1 MTCCTLCINKGS
13 QVFSYKNEITFN
25 NQFNKS
31 TNIILDKENCTHYI
45 ITQST
50 KSTLNTFFT
59 INYHNS
65 IAIIG
70 PFGSGKSSLMLYLN
84 TLLSDTKNNQKCI
97 EILKSND
104 NDLYKKYKSFFQNRK
119 FLKIKVIGEHASFK
133 EKFKE
138 SVFKEAILKKT
149 IKYLKKDKD
158 YQISI
163 ALELIDEDLQNSS
176 YTDVL
181 FSIDEFGKFIEFG
194 LLDIKNNDIFDLQI
208 LAEHANKRNNYKLII
223 SLHKAFGEYGN
234 SLITYTDW
242 DKIQGRFENIL
253 FKDDYYEMLNIFKET
268 IVHKKRQP
276 IREAKETIEHICN
289 YSTLKENSDNFKL
302 FSSIAPIHP
311 FTAITISE
319 IFTKHFQNQRSVFSF
334 LFSVEPHG
342 FTEFLDVQR
351 KKSVLY
357 ALNDLYKYISY
368 LLKVY
373 NILLPDQE
381 IWYIAE
387 HKLKNHELQDNIKRA
402 LIKTIALIHSFKLT
416 STLKTNKEHLILS
429 LIGQYNEKEIE
440 RAINE
445 LVDNNVLIFQEQSQS
460 YSLIENSNININKE
474 LKSRLEKN
482 TLINIEDKLNDFI
495 QDKYVIAKRYFA
507 EYGSKHSFIKIYVG
521 DNKTYFK
528 TPYQIFFTT
537 IDEKKLSKLSE
548 ENSKSLFLHLKNI
561 DRLENLIRKIEAL
574 NDIKVEFSV
583 LLSLHTKEILEN
595 MKSDAIMTLE
605 NLFSQSY
612 KESYIY
618 YNGKTY
624 TYNSKTLQEL
634 VSNIIENIFPDAPK
648 INNYTL
654 NHTIVNKGT
663 NTTIVKKLFEA
674 MLNNEEKAY
683 LGIEKFPAQKAL
695 YLSIVKPA
703 GMHKEYKDGSWRLS
717 NPDALNSTSI
727 WKKIKKQLSKKT
739 YLASLVE
746 VLQKEP
752 FGLHEVSAMFVISL
766 YILVNREKMH
776 IIHDNTYKYTLSL
789 DLLMHMWKATDRYQL
804 QYISLSKDEEQLFKA
819 YVQITTDLTE
829 YAYST
834 QKVSSI
840 IKTLYSKFTL
850 LPHYAKNTQ
859 KISEEAKALRSALV
873 SMKDPKEAFFVL
885 FPKALGYKTIE
896 NISNDEFTQ
905 KFKVAFNEIALSYKN
920 EIIELEQFFAK
931 LFHFNHTVFPFG
943 DNLIK
948 LSKKLSSVDSLDTE
962 IKALLRSFNYANSFI
977 ALIDNIAILLINK
990 KIEDCYDND
999 INILKD
1005 KLTVVANK
1013 ILSKLELADIATDSK
1028 DVRKISLASFDSSLD
1043 RVVSIDKQKLDIIDK
1058 EMEKLKKSIPNDFTQ
1073 EEKLYLI
1080 SQLLNEELKNE

>member
-1 MTCCTLCINKGS
+1 M
-13 QVFSYKNEITFN
+13 FSYKDEITLN

-31 TNIILDKENCTHYI
+31 TNIILDKEDCTHYI

-50 KSTLNTFFT
+50 KSTLSTFFT
-59 INYHNS
+59 IDYHNS

-84 TLLSDTKNNQKCI
+84 TLLSDTENNQKCI
-97 EILKSND
+97 DILKNND
-104 NDLYKKYKSFFQNRK
+104 NELYKKYKSFIQNRK
-119 FLKIKVIGEHASFK
+119 FLKIKVIGEHTSFK

-138 SVFKEAILKKT
+138 TVFKEPILKKT

-158 YQISI
+158 FQVSI

-194 LLDIKNNDIFDLQI
+194 LLDAKNNDIFDLQT
-208 LAEHANKRNNYKLII
+208 LAEHTNKRNNYKLII

-234 SLITYTDW
+234 SQITYTDW

-268 IVHKKRQP
+268 IIHKKTKP
-276 IREAKETIEHICN
+276 IREAKETIEYICN
-289 YSTLKENSDNFKL
+289 HSTLRENSDNLKL

-311 FTAITISE
+311 FAAITISE

-334 LFSVEPHG
+334 LFSVEPHA
-342 FTEFLDVQR
+342 FTEFIDVQR
-351 KKSVLY
+351 ERSELY
-357 ALNDLYKYISY
+357 SLNNLYKYISY

-387 HKLKNHELQDNIKRA
+387 HKLKDPELQDDIKRA
-402 LIKTIALIHSFKLT
+402 LIETIALIHSFKLI
-416 STLKTNKEHLILS
+416 STLKTDENNLILS
-429 LIGQYNEKEIE
+429 LIGQYNEKEIKK
-440 RAINE
+440 AIDE
-445 LVDNNVLIFQEQSQS
+445 LVKSNVLIFQEQSQS

-482 TLINIEDKLNDFI
+482 THINIEEKLNKFI
-495 QDKYVIAKRYFA
+495 QDKYIVAKRYFT
-507 EYGSKHSFIKIYVG
+507 EYGSKHSFTKVYVG
-521 DNKTYFK
+521 EDKVHFK
-528 TPYQIFFTT
+528 EPYQIFFTT
-537 IDEKKLSKLSE
+537 IDEKKLQKLSQ
-548 ENSKSLFLHLKNI
+548 ENSKSLFIHLKNI
-561 DRLENLIRKIEAL
+561 DRLEELTRKIEAL
-574 NDIKVEFSV
+574 NDIETEFSV

-595 MKSDAIMTLE
+595 MKSDAIITLE
-605 NLFSQSY
+605 NSFSQSY
-612 KESYIY
+612 SESYVY
-618 YNGKTY
+618 YDGKSY
-624 TYNSKTLQEL
+624 AYNSKILQEL
-634 VSNIIENIFPDAPK
+634 VSNIIENTFSDAPK

-654 NHTIVNKGT
+654 NHTIVDKGK

-674 MLNNEEKAY
+674 MLKSEDKADFD
-683 LGIEKFPAQKAL
+683 IEKFPPQKAL
-695 YLSIVKPA
+695 YLSVIKPS
-703 GMHKEYKDGSWRLS
+703 GIHKQQKDGSWKLS
-717 NPDALNSTSI
+717 DPDKLNFTPV
-727 WKKIKKQLSKKT
+727 WKKIKKQLSKKIPLT
-739 YLASLVE
+739 SLVE
-746 VLQKEP
+746 TLKKEP

-776 IIHDNTYKYTLSL
+776 IIHDNTYKYTLTL

-804 QYISLSKDEEQLFKA
+804 QYISLSKDEEQLFQA

-829 YAYST
+829 YSYST
-834 QKVSSI
+834 EKVSSI

-850 LPHYAKNTQ
+850 LPHYAQNTQ
-859 KISEEAKALRSALV
+859 KISKEAKALRSALV
-873 SMKDPKEAFFVL
+873 SMKDPKEAFFIL
-885 FPKALGYKTIE
+885 FPKALGYKSSE

-905 KFKVAFNEIALSYKN
+905 KFKTAFNEIALSYKN

-977 ALIDNIAILLINK
+977 SLIDNIAIILINK

-1043 RVVSIDKQKLDIIDK
+1043 RVVSIDKEKLDIINQ
-1058 EMEKLKKSIPNDFTQ
+1058 EMEKLKKSIPNNFTQ